1 MLESSSFENKINIM
15 RLKTQTFYSRE
26 SFLINFK
33 EFMNECRLDILFR
46 QITTFIKV
54 YVAFVFSQIYQLK
67 DLEPKTKA
75 PQTFINYLTKKYI

>member
-15 RLKTQTFYSRE
+15 RLKTQTFYSGE
-26 SFLINFK
+26 SFLINL

-54 YVAFVFSQIYQLK
+54 YLAFVFGLRT
-67 DLEPKTKA
+67 L
-75 PQTFINYLTKKYI
+75 